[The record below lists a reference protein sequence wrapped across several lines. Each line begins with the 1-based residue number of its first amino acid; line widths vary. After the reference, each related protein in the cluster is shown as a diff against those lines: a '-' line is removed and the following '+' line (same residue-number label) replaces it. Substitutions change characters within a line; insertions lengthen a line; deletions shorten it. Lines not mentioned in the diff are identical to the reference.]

1 MGKRK
6 MTPPG
11 DGKVRHAEAPSRK
24 PAGTKGAGKEQLS
37 NAALLHELQVHQ
49 VQLEMQNESL
59 TKIQAELEESRNRYR
74 DLYDSAPVGY
84 LTLDQRTIVQ
94 GANCIAEGLLGVM
107 PKDLVGHGF
116 GRFIVEPDLPA
127 WDQHWRKVLRDGVRD
142 SCVLHLVRPDGPG
155 FTAQLDSIRIE
166 AAGGG
171 FHIRTILIDV
181 TERERAGRERE
192 GLIAELE
199 RRNRELDQFAST
211 VAHGLRSPLATLRG
225 FLALVEEDTRGTG
238 GPSQLREEVARV
250 SNAARTMQ
258 EILDGLLQLSRVGRI
273 VNPPED
279 VPFNTLVGEALE
291 LVAIHVHERGVKIS
305 IAPDLPPVYGD
316 RARLR
321 EVLVNL
327 IENAVKFMG
336 YQAEP
341 RIEIGAA
348 MVSGTLAFYVRD
360 NGIGIGAG
368 DVSKIFDLFRKLNG
382 RSPGYGLGLALAK
395 RIVEVHGGRIWVESE
410 GPGRGST
417 FWFTVPRSPGT
428 NGRDR

>member
-6 MTPPG
+6 VTTPG
-11 DGKVRHAEAPSRK
+11 DGKARRAEAPSRK
-24 PAGTKGAGKEQLS
+24 PAGTKAAGKEQLS

-59 TKIQAELEESRNRYR
+59 TKMQAELEESRNRYR

-84 LTLDQRTIVQ
+84 LTLDQQTIVQ
-94 GANCIAEGLLGVM
+94 AANRSAVALLGVI
-107 PKDLVGHGF
+107 PGDLVRHGF
-116 GRFIVEPDLPA
+116 GRFVVEADLPA
-127 WDQHWRKVLRDGVRD
+127 WDQHWRKVFRDGVRD
-142 SCVLHLVRPDGPG
+142 SCVLHLTRPDGPG
-155 FTAQLDSIRIE
+155 FAAQLDSIRIG
-166 AAGGG
+166 AAGGS
-171 FHIRTILIDV
+171 FHVRTILIDV

-192 GLIAELE
+192 SLIAELE

-238 GPSQLREEVARV
+238 NPSQLREEVARV

-258 EILDGLLQLSRVGRI
+258 EILDGLLQLSRVGKI
-273 VNPPED
+273 VNPPEEG
-279 VPFNTLVGEALE
+279 PFRTLVDEALE
-291 LVAIHVHERGVKIS
+291 LVAIPIHERGVKVS
-305 IAPDLPPVYGD
+305 VDSDLPRIYGD
-316 RARLR
+316 RVRLR

-341 RIEIGAA
+341 KIEIGAA
-348 MVSGTLAFYVRD
+348 MVSGTLAFYVKD
-360 NGIGIGAG
+360 NGIGIGPG
-368 DVSKIFDLFRKLNG
+368 DKSKIFDLFRKLDG

-395 RIVEVHGGRIWVESE
+395 RIIDVHGGRIWVESE
-410 GPGRGST
+410 GPGGGST
-417 FWFTVPRSPGT
+417 FWFTVPPSPK
-428 NGRDR
+428 NNARGR